1 MDSDRVEMRSDSK
14 LRALRI
20 AALANAVVWI
30 CSIIAL
36 IIIMQKDSSVKGL
49 FPILAGGLG
58 VGMVLFSIVQKY
70 GRNGAR

>member
-1 MDSDRVEMRSDSK
+1 MDLDRVEMRSDSK

-20 AALANAVVWI
+20 AASANAVVWI

-36 IIIMQKDSSVKGL
+36 IIIMQNASSEKGL

-58 VGMVLFSIVQKY
+58 LGMVLFSIVQKY

>member
-1 MDSDRVEMRSDSK
+1 MDLDKVEMRSDSK
-14 LRALRI
+14 LRVLRI
-20 AALANAVVWI
+20 AASANAVVWI

-36 IIIMQKDSSVKGL
+36 IIIMQNASSEKGL

-58 VGMVLFSIVQKY
+58 VGMVFFSIVQKY